1 MRSPPRFI
9 DSRGSGTVLTVAL
22 VAIISALLL
31 MMINLTNRI
40 LEQARLDALAENAA
54 IAGADSLR
62 GLAAGAPCDV
72 ARELVLSGSAR
83 IISCSTN
90 STDLLIQLEREGLN
104 SKARAGE
111 ARFEENSQFLRNR

>member
-1 MRSPPRFI
+1 
-9 DSRGSGTVLTVAL
+9 LAVAL

-31 MMINLTNRI
+31 VMINLTNRI
-40 LEQARLDALAENAA
+40 LDQARLDVLAENAA

-72 ARELVLSGSAR
+72 ARELVMSGSAR
-83 IISCSTN
+83 IIACSIN
-90 STDLLIQLEREGLN
+90 RADLLIQLERNGLN

-111 ARFEENSQFLRNR
+111 PSFEEK

>member
-1 MRSPPRFI
+1 VRSPSRLI
-9 DSRGSGTVLTVAL
+9 DSKGSGTVLAVAL

-31 MMINLTNRI
+31 VMLNLTNRI
-40 LEQARLDALAENAA
+40 LEQTRLDALAENAA

-90 STDLLIQLEREGLN
+90 RTDLLIQLERNGFN

-111 ARFEENSQFLRNR
+111 PSFEENSQFLRNR